1 MFVCAMNSLDL
12 APEQLERLE
21 AIALMLLGAPV
32 EERAFRPALQ
42 HDKFKG
48 FSPGEDEL

>member
-21 AIALMLLGAPV
+21 AIALMLFGAPV
-32 EERAFRPALQ
+32 EERAFRPAFR
-42 HDKFKG
+42 HEKFKG